1 MNSFSLFY
9 KTDRKFKLYR
19 VQFLLHFYRLCRQT
33 GC

>member
-1 MNSFSLFY
+1 MKSLSLFY

-19 VQFLLHFYRLCRQT
+19 VRSLLHFYRLCRQT